1 VALIELEVAFA
12 VLLSEID
19 LLEMILLKVEEKLIV
34 VNLLVEIAV
43 ELKLA
48 VQSFLIGVDQIIE
61 AIVVL
66 VVVH

>member
-1 VALIELEVAFA
+1 VAFVALVELEVAFA

-19 LLEMILLKVEEKLIV
+19 LLEMILLKVEEQLIV
-34 VNLLVEIAV
+34 VNLLVEIVV

-48 VQSFLIGVDQIIE
+48 VDQIIE